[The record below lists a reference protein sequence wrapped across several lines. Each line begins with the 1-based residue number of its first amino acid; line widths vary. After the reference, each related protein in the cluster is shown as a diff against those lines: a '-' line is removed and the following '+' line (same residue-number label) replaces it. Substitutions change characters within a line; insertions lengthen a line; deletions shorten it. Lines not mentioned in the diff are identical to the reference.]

1 MKLYLLIV
9 ISIFFSSTGFSGS
22 AHAQNNLYGTFSLGL
37 AQNEIESYELDK
49 FSYKLGIG
57 YQLTPQWDLEASFQ
71 GLGAEN
77 AGDTPQQNFDV
88 SEFYGLSVSALG
100 KARGQYGDLYY
111 RVGVM
116 MVDAQVQSIGS
127 LVCVPDPLTP
137 GLCSID
143 ESVVAGVLGLGFDLR
158 IFQSTMVRFEV
169 EHIQGQED
177 YSANAA
183 YIGVRLNF

>member
-9 ISIFFSSTGFSGS
+9 ISIFFSSTVFSGS
-22 AHAQNNLYGTFSLGL
+22 AHAQNNLYGTFALGL

-77 AGDTPQQNFDV
+77 AGDTAQQNFDV